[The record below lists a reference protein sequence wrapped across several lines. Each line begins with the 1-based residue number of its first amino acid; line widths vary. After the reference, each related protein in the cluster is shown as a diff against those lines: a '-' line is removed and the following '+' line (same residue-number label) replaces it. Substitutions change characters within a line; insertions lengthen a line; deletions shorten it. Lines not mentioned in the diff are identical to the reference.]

1 MAESK
6 KEKDTPKKAPRINRP
21 KLVVPE
27 GMEPVYA
34 NVVRIAHTP
43 SEIVFDFGQLLPGDP
58 QAPIRSRVMMSP
70 LSAKLLHRALSENLS
85 KYETTFGDIKIPQGK
100 SLADNLFRSAQ
111 PPENPKEPP
120 GDAS

>member
-6 KEKDTPKKAPRINRP
+6 KGAGAPKKAPKIIRP

-27 GMEPVYA
+27 GTEPVYA

-43 SEIVFDFGQLLPGDP
+43 SEIVLDFGQLLPGDP

-70 LSAKLLHRALSENLS
+70 LSAKLLQRALSENLR
-85 KYETTFGDIKIPQGK
+85 KFEATFGEIKIPQGK
-100 SLADNLFRSAQ
+100 SLADNLFRPQQS
-111 PPENPKEPP
+111 PESPKDPP